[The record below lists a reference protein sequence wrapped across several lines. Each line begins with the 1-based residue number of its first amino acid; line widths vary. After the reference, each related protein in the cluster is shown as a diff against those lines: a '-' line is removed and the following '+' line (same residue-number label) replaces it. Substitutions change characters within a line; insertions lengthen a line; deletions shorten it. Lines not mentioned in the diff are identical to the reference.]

1 MEQLKNI
8 VQKLNFNTGFI
19 SKNKENLNQKRFSIE
34 KKIQNMKEIKPK
46 REKMKVKNQCEEKWK
61 NLTKI
66 KEEDIMM
73 KDMNENNIQMNSP
86 IIQTNWEQL
95 LKEKENFTQ
104 SEFLKKLDYNIG
116 NIGTL
121 GNTYNNTTTT
131 NNYYQGCDINQVMN
145 QVMLYVQ
152 NIISLI
158 GKEYDGKMVTLMNY
172 IVNGLKIDGQNIEN
186 LNKNCYNFYNDV
198 HNFKQKLIEELQ
210 TNKKDMIIMR
220 DFISEL
226 NNIMNTTNEDIE
238 KNKEQRENEK
248 LEIYSEISK
257 LYDVINNEEVN
268 EKLNFL
274 YNGLKNCGN
283 GINE

>member
-34 KKIQNMKEIKPK
+34 KKIKNMKEIKTK

-61 NLTKI
+61 NLIKI

-220 DFISEL
+220 DFISY
-226 NNIMNTTNEDIE
+226 I
-238 KNKEQRENEK
+238 KKAH
-248 LEIYSEISK
+248 
-257 LYDVINNEEVN
+257 
-268 EKLNFL
+268 
-274 YNGLKNCGN
+274 
-283 GINE
+283 